1 MTDEF
6 RGKVALVTGAGS
18 GIGRASAQSFAR
30 RGARVLVADV
40 DAEGGEE
47 TVGKIAGAQGE
58 AIFVKTDVSK
68 ADEVEALVGRAV
80 EEYGRLDFAH
90 NNAGIGG
97 QPGPLSDGTEEDFD
111 QVIAVN
117 LKGVWLCM
125 KHEIR
130 QMLAQGGGAIVNTS
144 SIGGLL
150 GFQGLTPYTASKHG
164 VSGLTRN
171 AALDYASL
179 GIRINAVAPGT
190 IRTPMVARFTGGDP
204 EMEAQLDAMH
214 PVGRI
219 AEPEEVA
226 EVVAFLCS
234 EGASFVHGQVLPVD
248 GGYVVR

>member
-1 MTDEF
+1 MSNEF

-18 GIGRASAQSFAR
+18 GIGRASAQSFAG

-47 TVGKIAGAQGE
+47 TVGKVEGSGGE
-58 AIFVKTDVSK
+58 AVFVRTDVSK
-68 ADEVEALVGRAV
+68 AEEVEALIGRAV
-80 EEYGRLDFAH
+80 EAYGRLDFAH

-97 QPGPLSDGTEEDFD
+97 QPGPLADGTEEDFER
-111 QVIAVN
+111 VIAVN

-125 KHEIR
+125 KYELR

-144 SIGGLL
+144 SVGGVQ
-150 GFQGLTPYTASKHG
+150 GFQGLTPYVASKHG

-190 IRTPMVARFTGGDP
+190 IRTPMVTRFTGGDP
-204 EMEAQLDAMH
+204 EVEAQLDAMH

>member
-1 MTDEF
+1 MSDEF
-6 RGKVALVTGAGS
+6 GGKVALVTGAGS

-47 TVGKIAGAQGE
+47 TVGKIEDAGGA
-58 AIFVKTDVSK
+58 AIFVRTDVSK

-80 EEYGRLDFAH
+80 GEYGRLDFAH

-97 QPGPLSDGTEEDFD
+97 QPGPLADNTEEDFER
-111 QVIAVN
+111 VIAVN

-125 KHEIR
+125 KYEIR

-144 SIGGLL
+144 SVGGLL

-190 IRTPMVARFTGGDP
+190 IRTPMVTRFTGGDP
-204 EMEAQLDAMH
+204 EAEAQLDAMH

-234 EGASFVHGQVLPVD
+234 DGASFVHGHVLPVD

>member
-1 MTDEF
+1 MKDEF
-6 RGKVALVTGAGS
+6 AGKVALVTGAAS
-18 GIGRASAQSFAR
+18 GIGRASARAFAE

-47 TVGKIAGAQGE
+47 TVGKIESAGGE
-58 AIFVKTDVSK
+58 AIFVRTDVSK
-68 ADEVEALVGRAV
+68 ADEVEALVGQSV
-80 EEYGRLDFAH
+80 EEYGQLDFAH

-97 QPGPLSDGTEEDFD
+97 EPGALADGTEEDFD
-111 QVIAVN
+111 RVIAIN

-125 KHEIR
+125 KYEIR

-144 SIGGLL
+144 SVGGLQS
-150 GFQGLTPYTASKHG
+150 FQALTPYVASKHG
-164 VSGLTRN
+164 VSGLTKN
-171 AALDYASL
+171 AALDYSSQ

-204 EMEAQLDAMH
+204 EAEAQLAAMH
-214 PVGRI
+214 PVGRV

-234 EGASFVHGQVLPVD
+234 DGASFVHGHTLPVD
-248 GGYVVR
+248 GGYVIQ

>member
-1 MTDEF
+1 MADEF
-6 RGKVALVTGAGS
+6 RGKVALVTGAAS
-18 GIGRASAQSFAR
+18 GIGRASAQAFAR

-40 DAEGGEE
+40 DAEGGGE
-47 TVGKIAGAQGE
+47 TVDKIESAGGE
-58 AIFVKTDVSK
+58 AIFVSTDVSK
-68 ADEVEALVGRAV
+68 AAEVEALVGRAV

-90 NNAGIGG
+90 NNAGVGG
-97 QPGPLSDGTEEDFD
+97 QPGPLADGTEEDFER
-111 QVIAVN
+111 VVAVN

-164 VSGLTRN
+164 VSGLTKN

-204 EMEAQLDAMH
+204 EAEAQLAAMH

-234 EGASFVHGQVLPVD
+234 EGASFVHGHVLPVD

>member
-47 TVGKIAGAQGE
+47 TVGKIEDARGE
-58 AIFVKTDVSK
+58 AIFVRTDVSK
-68 ADEVEALVGRAV
+68 SDEVEALVGRAV

-97 QPGPLSDGTEEDFD
+97 QPGPLADGTEEDFER
-111 QVIAVN
+111 VIAVN
-117 LKGVWLCM
+117 LRGVWLCM

-130 QMLAQGGGAIVNTS
+130 QMLTQGGGAIVNTS
-144 SIGGLL
+144 SVGGVQ
-150 GFQGLTPYTASKHG
+150 GFQGLTPYVASKHG

-190 IRTPMVARFTGGDP
+190 IRTPMVTRFIGGDP

>member
-6 RGKVALVTGAGS
+6 AGKVALVTGAAS
-18 GIGRASAQSFAR
+18 GIGRASAQAFAE
-30 RGARVLVADV
+30 RGARVLIADV

-47 TVGKIAGAQGE
+47 TVGKIEDAGGE
-58 AIFVKTDVSK
+58 AIFVRTDVSK
-68 ADEVEALVGRAV
+68 IDEVEALVGRAV
-80 EEYGRLDFAH
+80 EEYGQLDFAH

-97 QPGPLSDGTEEDFD
+97 EPGGLADGTEEDFD
-111 QVIAVN
+111 RVIAIN

-130 QMLAQGGGAIVNTS
+130 QMLAQGGGAIVNGS
-144 SIGGLL
+144 SVGGLI

-164 VSGLTRN
+164 VSGLTKN
-171 AALDYASL
+171 ATLDYASQ

-190 IRTPMVARFTGGDP
+190 IRTPMVTRFTGGDP
-204 EMEAQLDAMH
+204 EIEAQLEAMH
-214 PVGRI
+214 PVERI

-226 EVVAFLCS
+226 EVVMFLCS

-248 GGYVVR
+248 GGYVIR